1 MANKPVKIGFP
12 STILAGLLIIL
23 GLVTIPFTAVATEV
37 DVLIENRVLTAGRL
51 DTSVQN
57 ILPGLLI
64 TTTSSGAG
72 SSGESA
78 DNRLSWRLNWNLD
91 DYQMMYFSVSS
102 DSLGNDYNLVLY
114 SNPLTYI
121 QEELISYELG
131 YRNQFFNNN
140 LQLKS
145 AVYYHDYSNIQTLGL
160 EINLPGV
167 TASSL
172 LEAQGAQTPGVE
184 VEILWLATDRI
195 TVGGQYN
202 HVPEVNDESLLIR
215 YGTDIRLPQTRLP
228 QTNGNL
234 NITGNQI
241 QIVPENKSAAWASY
255 VLPLGEKGG
264 LEFQASATW
273 IDEVYFSQ
281 FESDF
286 DQSPEYRQ
294 YDLRTTWT
302 SPNENWVVSGFVKNV
317 LDESGVG
324 QNEGDNEVMRKGQTT
339 EPRLYGVDA
348 TFSF

>member
-1 MANKPVKIGFP
+1 MANKPVKMGFP
-12 STILAGLLIIL
+12 FTILAGLPIIL

-37 DVLIENRVLTAGRL
+37 DVLIENNVLTAERL

-57 ILPGLLI
+57 ILPGLLLA
-64 TTTSSGAG
+64 TTSSGES

-78 DNRLSWRLNWNLD
+78 DNRLSWQLNWNLD
-91 DYQMMYFSVSS
+91 DYQMMYFSVTS

-114 SNPLTYI
+114 SNPMTHI

-131 YRNQFFNNN
+131 YSNQFFNNN
-140 LQLKS
+140 LQLKG

-160 EINLPGV
+160 ELNLPGG
-167 TASSL
+167 TTSSL
-172 LEAQGAQTPGVE
+172 LEAQDAPAPGVE

-202 HVPEVNDESLLIR
+202 HVPEVNDETLLIR
-215 YGTDIRLPQTRLP
+215 YGTDIRFS
-228 QTNGNL
+228 QTNGKL
-234 NITGNQI
+234 NIAGNQI

-255 VLPLGEKGG
+255 DLPLGEKGG

-281 FESDF
+281 FETDF
-286 DQSPEYRQ
+286 DNAPEYKQ

-317 LDESGVG
+317 LDETGGG
-324 QNEGDNEVMRKGQTT
+324 QNEGDNEAMSKGQTT

>member
-12 STILAGLLIIL
+12 STVLAGLLIFPV
-23 GLVTIPFTAVATEV
+23 LVTLPFTAVATEV
-37 DVLIENRVLTAGRL
+37 DILIDNPVLTAERL

-57 ILPGLLI
+57 ILPGLQI
-64 TTTSSGAG
+64 TTTRSGAG
-72 SSGESA
+72 SSGEGA

-91 DYQMMYFSVSS
+91 DYQMLYFSVSS
-102 DSLGNDYNLVLY
+102 DSPGNDYNLVLY
-114 SNPLTYI
+114 GNPLTHV

-145 AVYYHDYSNIQTLGL
+145 AVFYHDYSNIQTMDL
-160 EINLPGV
+160 EVSLPGG
-167 TASSL
+167 TTSSL
-172 LEAQGAQTPGVE
+172 PGTQGAQTSGVE

-202 HVPEVNDESLLIR
+202 HVPEINDESLLIR
-215 YGTDIRLPQTRLP
+215 YGTDNRLPQTG
-228 QTNGNL
+228 GNL

-255 VLPLGEKGG
+255 VLPLGGKGG

-281 FESDF
+281 FESNF

-302 SPNENWVVSGFVKNV
+302 SPKENWVVSGFVKNF
-317 LDESGVG
+317 LDETGAG

>member
-12 STILAGLLIIL
+12 STVLAGLLIFPV
-23 GLVTIPFTAVATEV
+23 LVTLPFTVVATEV
-37 DVLIENRVLTAGRL
+37 DILIDNPVLTAERL

-57 ILPGLLI
+57 ILPGLQI
-64 TTTSSGAG
+64 TTTRSGAG

-91 DYQMMYFSVSS
+91 DYQMLYFSVSS
-102 DSLGNDYNLVLY
+102 DSPGNDYNLVLY
-114 SNPLTYI
+114 SNPLTPV
-121 QEELISYELG
+121 QEELISWELG

-145 AVYYHDYSNIQTLGL
+145 AVYYHDHSNIQTLDL
-160 EINLPGV
+160 EVNLPGGK
-167 TASSL
+167 TSSL
-172 LEAQGAQTPGVE
+172 LGTQSAQTPGVE

-202 HVPEVNDESLLIR
+202 HVSKINDESLLIR
-215 YGTDIRLPQTRLP
+215 YGTDNLLPQTRLP
-228 QTNGNL
+228 LTRGNL

-255 VLPLGEKGG
+255 VLPLGGKGG

-317 LDESGVG
+317 LDETGAG
-324 QNEGDNEVMRKGQTT
+324 QNEGVNEVMRKGQST